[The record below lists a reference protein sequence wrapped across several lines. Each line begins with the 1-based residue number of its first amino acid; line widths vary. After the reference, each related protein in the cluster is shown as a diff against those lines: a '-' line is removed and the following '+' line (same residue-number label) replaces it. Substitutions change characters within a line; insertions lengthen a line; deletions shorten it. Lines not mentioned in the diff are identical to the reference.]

1 MARNLTTTVSLSLA
15 SAIGDSN
22 THEVDVT
29 EVLSMADEKAV
40 VNTFNVGTSSAVT
53 ISLADITRALVYVRN
68 IETTGSHTIKIIDHA
83 GSIVLTILKKQ
94 EWAVFP
100 YTPSA
105 SAGTAV
111 LKAQA
116 VGGAQKLEYAIIEF
130 A

>member
-1 MARNLTTTVSLSLA
+1 MARNLTTTLSLSLA

-22 THEVDVT
+22 THAVDVT
-29 EVLSMADEKAV
+29 EVLSMAEEKAV
-40 VNTFNVGTSSAVT
+40 VNTYMVGTSSAKT

-68 IETTGSHTIKIIDHA
+68 IETSGTNTVKIIDHA

-100 YTPSA
+100 YTPST

-111 LKAQA
+111 LKAQS
-116 VGGAQKLEYAIIEF
+116 VGGAQKIEYAIIEF

>member
-1 MARNLTTTVSLSLA
+1 MARNLTTTVALSLA

-22 THEVDVT
+22 TIGVNVSET
-29 EVLSMADEKAV
+29 LSMDDAKSV
-40 VNTFNVGTSSAVT
+40 VNTFSVTTSATT

-68 IETTGSHTIKIIDHA
+68 IETSGTNTIKIIDHA

-94 EWAVFP
+94 EWAIFP
-100 YTPSA
+100 YTPST

-116 VGGAQKLEYAIIEF
+116 VGGTQKLEYAIIEF

>member
-1 MARNLTTTVSLSLA
+1 MARNLTTTLGLSLA

-22 THEVDVT
+22 TINVDVAET
-29 EVLSMADEKAV
+29 LSMDDSKSV
-40 VNTFNVGTSSAVT
+40 INTFMVGTSSAKT

-68 IETTGSHTIKIIDHA
+68 IETSGTHTVKIIDTA

-94 EWAVFP
+94 EWALFP
-100 YTPSA
+100 YTPSTG
-105 SAGTAV
+105 AGTAV

-116 VGGAQKLEYAIIEF
+116 VGGQQKLEYAIIEF

>member
-1 MARNLTTTVSLSLA
+1 MARNLTTTLALSLA

-22 THEVDVT
+22 TVNVDVSET
-29 EVLSMADEKAV
+29 LSMDDAKSV
-40 VNTFNVGTSSAVT
+40 VNTFAVT
-53 ISLADITRALVYVRN
+53 TSATDISLADITRALVYVRN
-68 IETTGSHTIKIIDHA
+68 IETTGSNTIKIIDHA

-100 YTPSA
+100 YTPST

-116 VGGAQKLEYAIIEF
+116 VGGTQKLEYAIIEY

>member
-1 MARNLTTTVSLSLA
+1 MARNLTTTLALSLA
-15 SAIGDSN
+15 GAIGDSN
-22 THEVDVT
+22 TIGVNVAET
-29 EVLSMADEKAV
+29 LSMDDAKSV
-40 VNTFNVGTSSAVT
+40 INTFMVGTSSAKT

-68 IETTGSHTIKIIDHA
+68 IETSGTNTIKIIDHA

-116 VGGAQKLEYAIIEF
+116 VGAQQKIEYAIIEF

>member
-1 MARNLTTTVSLSLA
+1 MARNLTTTVALSLA

-22 THEVDVT
+22 TIGVNVAET
-29 EVLSMADEKAV
+29 LSMDDAKSV
-40 VNTFNVGTSSAVT
+40 VNTFSVTTSAT
-53 ISLADITRALVYVRN
+53 DISLADITRALVYARN
-68 IETTGSHTIKIIDHA
+68 IETSGTNTIKIIDHA
-83 GSIVLTILKKQ
+83 GSIVLMILKKQ

-116 VGGAQKLEYAIIEF
+116 VGGTQKLEYAIIEF

>member
-1 MARNLTTTVSLSLA
+1 MARNLTTTLSLSLA

-22 THEVDVT
+22 TIGVNVAET
-29 EVLSMADEKAV
+29 LSMDDAKSV
-40 VNTFNVGTSSAVT
+40 VNTFSVTTSATT

-68 IETTGSHTIKIIDHA
+68 IETSGTNTIKIIDHA
-83 GSIVLTILKKQ
+83 GSIVLMILKKQ

-116 VGGAQKLEYAIIEF
+116 VGGTQKLEYAIIEF

>member
-1 MARNLTTTVSLSLA
+1 MARNLTTTLSLSLA

-22 THEVDVT
+22 TIGVNVAET
-29 EVLSMADEKAV
+29 LSMDDAKSV
-40 VNTFNVGTSSAVT
+40 VNTFSVTTSAT
-53 ISLADITRALVYVRN
+53 DISLADITRALVYVRN
-68 IETTGSHTIKIIDHA
+68 IETSGTNTIKIIDHA

-100 YTPSA
+100 YTPST

-116 VGGAQKLEYAIIEF
+116 VGAQQKLEYAIIEF

>member
-1 MARNLTTTVSLSLA
+1 MARNLTTTLSLSLA

-22 THEVDVT
+22 TIGVNVAET
-29 EVLSMADEKAV
+29 LSMDDAKSV
-40 VNTFNVGTSSAVT
+40 VNTFSVTTSSTT

-68 IETTGSHTIKIIDHA
+68 IETSGTNTIKIIDHA

-94 EWAVFP
+94 EWAIFP
-100 YTPSA
+100 YTPST

-116 VGGAQKLEYAIIEF
+116 VGGTQKLEYAIIEF

>member
-1 MARNLTTTVSLSLA
+1 MARNLTTTVALSLA

-22 THEVDVT
+22 TIGVNVSET
-29 EVLSMADEKAV
+29 LSMDDAKSV
-40 VNTFNVGTSSAVT
+40 VNTFSVTTSAT
-53 ISLADITRALVYVRN
+53 DISLADITRALVYVRN
-68 IETTGSHTIKIIDHA
+68 IETTGSNTIKIIDHA

-94 EWAVFP
+94 EWAIFP
-100 YTPSA
+100 YTPST

-116 VGGAQKLEYAIIEF
+116 VGGTQKLEYAIIEF

>member
-1 MARNLTTTVSLSLA
+1 MARNLTTTLSLSLA

-22 THEVDVT
+22 TIGVNVAET
-29 EVLSMADEKAV
+29 LSMDDAKSV
-40 VNTFNVGTSSAVT
+40 VNTFSVTTSATT

-68 IETTGSHTIKIIDHA
+68 IETSGTNTIKIIDHA

-94 EWAVFP
+94 EWAIFP
-100 YTPSA
+100 YTPST

-116 VGGAQKLEYAIIEF
+116 VGGTQKLEYAIIEF

>member
-1 MARNLTTTVSLSLA
+1 MARNLTTSLSLNLA
-15 SAIGDSN
+15 TAIGDSN
-22 THEVDVT
+22 TATIDVAET
-29 EVLSMADEKAV
+29 LSMADSKAV
-40 VNTFNVGTSSAVT
+40 INKFAVTTGATT

-68 IETTGSHTIKIIDHA
+68 AETSGTNTIKIIDHA

-100 YTPSA
+100 YTPST

-116 VGGAQKLEYAIIEF
+116 VGGTQTLEYAIIEF

>member
-1 MARNLTTTVSLSLA
+1 MARNLTTTLSLNLA

-22 THEVDVT
+22 THAVDVT
-29 EVLSMADEKAV
+29 EVLSMADAKAV
-40 VNTFNVGTSSAVT
+40 VNTFSVTTGATT

-68 IETTGSHTIKIIDHA
+68 IETSGTNTVKILDHDGTTI
-83 GSIVLTILKKQ
+83 LTILKKQ
-94 EWAVFP
+94 EWACFP
-100 YTPSA
+100 YTPTT

-116 VGGAQKLEYAIIEF
+116 VGGTQKLEYAIIEF

>member
-1 MARNLTTTVSLSLA
+1 MARNLTTTLALSLA

-22 THEVDVT
+22 THSVDVSET
-29 EVLSMADEKAV
+29 LSMADEKAV
-40 VNTFNVGTSSAVT
+40 VNTFMVGTSSAKT

-68 IETTGSHTIKIIDHA
+68 IETSGTNTVKIIDHA

-100 YTPSA
+100 YTPST

-116 VGGAQKLEYAIIEF
+116 VGGTQTLEYAIIEF

>member
-1 MARNLTTTVSLSLA
+1 MARNLTTTVALSLA

-22 THEVDVT
+22 TIGVNVSET
-29 EVLSMADEKAV
+29 LSMDDAKSV
-40 VNTFNVGTSSAVT
+40 VNTFSVTTSAT
-53 ISLADITRALVYVRN
+53 DISLADITRALVYARN
-68 IETTGSHTIKIIDHA
+68 IETSGTNTIKIIDHA

-94 EWAVFP
+94 EWAIFP

-116 VGGAQKLEYAIIEF
+116 VGGTQKLEYAIIEF

>member
-1 MARNLTTTVSLSLA
+1 MARNLTTTLSLNLA
-15 SAIGDSN
+15 TAIGDAN
-22 THEVDVT
+22 TATVDVAET
-29 EVLSMADEKAV
+29 LSMADAKAV
-40 VNTFNVGTSSAVT
+40 INKFAVT
-53 ISLADITRALVYVRN
+53 TSATDISLADITRALVYVRN
-68 IETTGSHTIKIIDHA
+68 AETTGSHTIKIIDHA

-116 VGGAQKLEYAIIEF
+116 VGGTQTLEYAIIEY

>member
-1 MARNLTTTVSLSLA
+1 MARNLTTTLSLSLA

-22 THEVDVT
+22 TIGVNVAET
-29 EVLSMADEKAV
+29 LSMDDAKSV
-40 VNTFNVGTSSAVT
+40 VNTFSVTTSATT

-68 IETTGSHTIKIIDHA
+68 IETSGTNTIKIIDHA

-94 EWAVFP
+94 EWAIFP

-116 VGGAQKLEYAIIEF
+116 VGGTQKLEYAIIEF

>member
-1 MARNLTTTVSLSLA
+1 MARNLTTTLSLSLA

-22 THEVDVT
+22 THAVDVT
-29 EVLSMADEKAV
+29 EVLSMADAKAV
-40 VNTFNVGTSSAVT
+40 VNTFSVTTGATT

-68 IETTGSHTIKIIDHA
+68 IETSGTNTIKIIDHA

-105 SAGTAV
+105 SDGTAV

-116 VGGAQKLEYAIIEF
+116 VGGTQKLEYAIIEF

>member
-1 MARNLTTTVSLSLA
+1 MARNLTTTVALSLA

-22 THEVDVT
+22 TIGVNVSET
-29 EVLSMADEKAV
+29 LSMDDAKSV
-40 VNTFNVGTSSAVT
+40 VNTFSVTTSAT
-53 ISLADITRALVYVRN
+53 DISLADITRALVYVRN
-68 IETTGSHTIKIIDHA
+68 IETTGSNTIKIIDHA

-94 EWAVFP
+94 EWAIFP

-116 VGGAQKLEYAIIEF
+116 VGGTQKLEYAIIEF

>member
-1 MARNLTTTVSLSLA
+1 MARNLTTTLSLSLA

-22 THEVDVT
+22 THAVDVT
-29 EVLSMADEKAV
+29 EVLSMADAKAV
-40 VNTFNVGTSSAVT
+40 VNTFSVTTGATT

-68 IETTGSHTIKIIDHA
+68 IETSGTNTIKIIDTA

-94 EWAVFP
+94 EWAIFP
-100 YTPSA
+100 YTPST

-116 VGGAQKLEYAIIEF
+116 VGGTQKLEYAIIEY

>member
-1 MARNLTTTVSLSLA
+1 MARNLTTTLALSLA

-22 THEVDVT
+22 THSVDVSET
-29 EVLSMADEKAV
+29 LSMADEKAV
-40 VNTFNVGTSSAVT
+40 VNTFMVGTSSAKT

-68 IETTGSHTIKIIDHA
+68 AETSGTNTIKIIDHA

-116 VGGAQKLEYAIIEF
+116 VGGTQTLEYAIIEF

>member
-1 MARNLTTTVSLSLA
+1 MARNLTTTLALSLA

-22 THEVDVT
+22 THSVDVSET
-29 EVLSMADEKAV
+29 LSMADEKAV
-40 VNTFNVGTSSAVT
+40 VNTFSVTTGATT

-68 IETTGSHTIKIIDHA
+68 IETTGSHTVKIIDHA

-100 YTPSA
+100 YTPST

-111 LKAQA
+111 LKAQS

>member
-1 MARNLTTTVSLSLA
+1 MARNLTTTLSLSLA

-22 THEVDVT
+22 THAVDVT
-29 EVLSMADEKAV
+29 EVLSMADAKAV
-40 VNTFNVGTSSAVT
+40 VNTFSVTTGATT

-68 IETTGSHTIKIIDHA
+68 IETSGTNTIKIIDHA

-116 VGGAQKLEYAIIEF
+116 VGGTQKLEYAIIEF

>member
-1 MARNLTTTVSLSLA
+1 MARNLTTTVALSLA

-22 THEVDVT
+22 TIGVNVSET
-29 EVLSMADEKAV
+29 LSMDDAKSV
-40 VNTFNVGTSSAVT
+40 VNTFSVTTSATT
-53 ISLADITRALVYVRN
+53 ISLADITRALVYARN
-68 IETTGSHTIKIIDHA
+68 IETSGTNTIKIIDHA

-94 EWAVFP
+94 EWAIFP
-100 YTPSA
+100 YTPST

-116 VGGAQKLEYAIIEF
+116 VGGTQKLEYAIIEF

>member
-1 MARNLTTTVSLSLA
+1 MARNLTTTLSLSLA

-22 THEVDVT
+22 TIGVNVSET
-29 EVLSMADEKAV
+29 LSMDDAKSV
-40 VNTFNVGTSSAVT
+40 VNTFSVTTSAT
-53 ISLADITRALVYVRN
+53 DISLADITRALVYVRN
-68 IETTGSHTIKIIDHA
+68 IETTGSNTIKIIDHA

-94 EWAVFP
+94 EWAIFP
-100 YTPSA
+100 YTPST

-116 VGGAQKLEYAIIEF
+116 VGGTQKLEYAIIEF

>member
-1 MARNLTTTVSLSLA
+1 MARNLTTTLALSLA

-22 THEVDVT
+22 TISVNVAET
-29 EVLSMADEKAV
+29 LSMDDAKSV
-40 VNTFNVGTSSAVT
+40 INTFMVGTSSAKT

-68 IETTGSHTIKIIDHA
+68 IETSGTNTIKIIDHA

-94 EWAVFP
+94 EWAIFP
-100 YTPSA
+100 YTPST

-116 VGGAQKLEYAIIEF
+116 VGAQQKLEYAIIEF

>member
-1 MARNLTTTVSLSLA
+1 MARNLTTTLSLSLA

-22 THEVDVT
+22 THAVDVT

-40 VNTFNVGTSSAVT
+40 VNTFMVGTSSAKT

-68 IETTGSHTIKIIDHA
+68 IETSGTNTVKIIDHA

-94 EWAVFP
+94 EWALFP
-100 YTPSA
+100 YTPST

-116 VGGAQKLEYAIIEF
+116 VGAQQKIEYAIIEF

>member
-1 MARNLTTTVSLSLA
+1 MARNLTTTLSLSLA

-22 THEVDVT
+22 THAVDVT
-29 EVLSMADEKAV
+29 EVLSMADAKAV
-40 VNTFNVGTSSAVT
+40 VNTFSVTTSATT

-68 IETTGSHTIKIIDHA
+68 IETSGTNTIKIIDHA

-116 VGGAQKLEYAIIEF
+116 VGGTQKLEYAIIEF

>member
-1 MARNLTTTVSLSLA
+1 MARNLTTTLALSLA

-22 THEVDVT
+22 TVNVDVSET
-29 EVLSMADEKAV
+29 LSMDDSKSV
-40 VNTFNVGTSSAVT
+40 INTFMVGTSSAKT

-68 IETTGSHTIKIIDHA
+68 IETSGTNTVKIIDTA

-100 YTPSA
+100 YTPSTDV
-105 SAGTAV
+105 GTAV

-116 VGGAQKLEYAIIEF
+116 VGGQQKLEYAIIEF

>member
-1 MARNLTTTVSLSLA
+1 MARNLTTTVALSLA

-22 THEVDVT
+22 TIGVNVSET
-29 EVLSMADEKAV
+29 LSMDDAKSV
-40 VNTFNVGTSSAVT
+40 VNTFSVTTSAT
-53 ISLADITRALVYVRN
+53 DISLADITRALVYVRN
-68 IETTGSHTIKIIDHA
+68 IETTGSNTIKIIDHA

-94 EWAVFP
+94 EWAIFP

-116 VGGAQKLEYAIIEF
+116 VGGTQKLEYVIIEF

>member
-1 MARNLTTTVSLSLA
+1 MARNLTTTVALSLA

-22 THEVDVT
+22 TIGVNVAET
-29 EVLSMADEKAV
+29 LSMDDAKSV
-40 VNTFNVGTSSAVT
+40 VNTFSVTTSATT

-68 IETTGSHTIKIIDHA
+68 IETSGTNTIKIIDHA
-83 GSIVLTILKKQ
+83 GSIVLMILKKQ

-116 VGGAQKLEYAIIEF
+116 VGGTQKLEYAIIEF

>member
-1 MARNLTTTVSLSLA
+1 MARNLTTTLSLSLA
-15 SAIGDSN
+15 SAIGDAN
-22 THEVDVT
+22 THAVDVT
-29 EVLSMADEKAV
+29 EVLSMADAKAV
-40 VNTFNVGTSSAVT
+40 VNTFSVTTGATT

-68 IETTGSHTIKIIDHA
+68 IETSGTNTIKIIDHA

-116 VGGAQKLEYAIIEF
+116 VGGTQKLEYAIIEF

>member
-1 MARNLTTTVSLSLA
+1 MARNLTTTLSLSLA

-22 THEVDVT
+22 TIGVNVAET
-29 EVLSMADEKAV
+29 LSMDDAKSV
-40 VNTFNVGTSSAVT
+40 VNTFSVTTSSTT

-68 IETTGSHTIKIIDHA
+68 IETSGTNTIKIIDHA

-94 EWAVFP
+94 EWAIFP

-105 SAGTAV
+105 SAGTAL

-116 VGGAQKLEYAIIEF
+116 VGGTQKLEYAIIEF

>member
-1 MARNLTTTVSLSLA
+1 MARNLTTTLSLSLA
-15 SAIGDSN
+15 SAIGDAN
-22 THEVDVT
+22 THAVDVT
-29 EVLSMADEKAV
+29 EVLSMADAKAV
-40 VNTFNVGTSSAVT
+40 VNTFSVTTGATT

-68 IETTGSHTIKIIDHA
+68 IETSGTNTIKIIDHA
-83 GSIVLTILKKQ
+83 ASIVLTILKKQ

-116 VGGAQKLEYAIIEF
+116 VGGTQKLEYAIIEF